1 MDELLNSPEFSN
13 SVSYRCARNGSS
25 PSALGAANRNLSVA
39 HFYLSTVSS
48 AAEAYFL
55 FVPLSDEGWEVL
67 QRLCSLILP
76 SFCHPPKCYVYP
88 LLIII
93 QKNILCSRII
103 NVCFERCKIKYAI
116 PSKVLAQGD
125 LKIKVVLKT
134 IQTIM
139 YFVIQLGH
147 CRFPR

>member
-1 MDELLNSPEFSN
+1 MKHRSCGVNIIVENCSGSHKKLNPYQMDELLNSPEFSN

-39 HFYLSTVSS
+39 HFYLSIVSS
-48 AAEAYFL
+48 AAEGYFL
-55 FVPLSDEGWEVL
+55 FVPLSDKGWEVL

-93 QKNILCSRII
+93 
-103 NVCFERCKIKYAI
+103 
-116 PSKVLAQGD
+116 
-125 LKIKVVLKT
+125 
-134 IQTIM
+134 
-139 YFVIQLGH
+139 
-147 CRFPR
+147 